1 MPIKDKNLFKLIEK
15 IISLL
20 QTNHHTEYEEYQK
33 MLELVVNSSPKPA
46 KVSTITH
53 SAKYHLII
61 IIKI

>member
-33 MLELVVNSSPKPA
+33 ISEL
-46 KVSTITH
+46 ST
-53 SAKYHLII
+53 AVLNLPRYQQ
-61 IIKI
+61 